1 MSRSVVIIG
10 AGPAGLSAAS
20 HALDLGASV
29 TLLDAADQLGGQYW
43 RHAPATAGEPTDAQL
58 QHGWNTFGRLRDA
71 VEADPR
77 CRVLTSAHVWAIEHG
92 SGMTVHALLGPA
104 DGSHRA
110 AQTFR
115 PDALVLATGAHDRTL
130 PFPGWDLPGVYTAG
144 AAQALAKSEGI
155 ALGSRIVVAGAGPF
169 LLPVAAS
176 LTAVGAEV
184 LGIFE
189 ASPVRRLARGW
200 LPRPWQLLGSPAKA
214 GELAGYVGHQLRRR
228 IPYFPGHAVVAAH
241 GDGAVDSVTV
251 ARVDATWSP
260 IAGTER
266 RLAADAMCVSHA
278 FTPRLEL
285 PIAAGCRIGV
295 DGFVTVDDDQCSTVA
310 GVYAAGEITG
320 IAGADAALAE
330 GAVAGHCAAGGT
342 PADPRIRGSVRARAR
357 SRQFAGR
364 MAAAHG
370 VGPGWRDWLTD
381 ETLVC
386 RCEEVSYGRIRAVAA
401 ATPDAGL
408 RSLKLSTRA
417 CLGPC
422 QGRICGRTVADLLG
436 RDGSTDHR
444 PIAIPIRLGELAQDQ
459 LAQDQQS
466 QDQEQQDQ
474 QVSVHRH

>member
-1 MSRSVVIIG
+1 MTRSVLIIG
-10 AGPAGLSAAS
+10 AGPAGLAAASAA
-20 HALDLGASV
+20 LDRGASV
-29 TLLDAADQLGGQYW
+29 TILDTADELGGQYW
-43 RHAPATAGEPTDAQL
+43 RHAPSTGTDPRDSRL
-58 QHGWNTFGRLRDA
+58 QHGWRKFTRLRDTL
-71 VEADPR
+71 EADPR
-77 CRVLTSAHVWAIEHG
+77 CSVLTSAHVWAIEHS
-92 SGMTVHALLGPA
+92 SGVVVHVLRGPA
-104 DGSHRA
+104 DGSDRA
-110 AQTFR
+110 VHMFR
-115 PDALVLATGAHDRTL
+115 PEALVLATGAHDRTL

-144 AAQALAKSEGI
+144 AAQAMAKSEGI
-155 ALGSRIVVAGAGPF
+155 ALGSRVVVAGAGPF

-184 LGIFE
+184 VGVFE
-189 ASPVRRLARGW
+189 ASPVRRLASGW
-200 LPRPWQLLGSPAKA
+200 LPRPWQLLGTPAKA
-214 GELAGYVGHQLRRR
+214 AELAGYVGHHLRRR
-228 IPYFPGHAVVAAH
+228 IPYVPGHAVVAAH
-241 GDGAVDSVTV
+241 GSEAVDSVTI

-260 IAGTER
+260 ITGTEHR
-266 RLAADAMCVSHA
+266 IATDAVCVSHA

-285 PIAAGCRIGV
+285 AIAAGCRTG
-295 DGFVTVDDDQCSTVA
+295 DGGFVDVDDHQCSSVT

-330 GAVAGHCAAGGT
+330 GAVAGHCAAGGSI
-342 PADPRIRGSVRARAR
+342 ADPTIQRSVRARTR

-370 VGPGWRDWLTD
+370 IGPGWRDWLTD

-386 RCEEVSYGRIRAVAA
+386 RCEEVSYGRLRDVAA

-422 QGRICGRTVADLLG
+422 QGRICGRTVTDLLG

-459 LAQDQQS
+459 HL
-466 QDQEQQDQ
+466 QQDQ
-474 QVSVHRH
+474 QESAASPTTTSRRK

>member
-1 MSRSVVIIG
+1 MTRSVLIVG
-10 AGPAGLSAAS
+10 AGPAGLTAAS
-20 HALDLGASV
+20 HALDRDASV

-43 RHAPATAGEPTDAQL
+43 RHAPVTAAEPTDARL
-58 QHGWNTFGRLRDA
+58 QHGWGTFSRLSDA
-71 VEADPR
+71 LEADPR
-77 CRVLTSAHVWAIEHG
+77 CRVLTSAHVWAIENG
-92 SGMTVHALLGPA
+92 SGVTVHALLGPA
-104 DGSHRA
+104 DGSRRA

-155 ALGSRIVVAGAGPF
+155 ALGSRVVVAGAGPF

-176 LTAVGAEV
+176 LTATGARV

-189 ASPVRRLARGW
+189 AGRVRRLANGW
-200 LPRPWQLLGSPAKA
+200 LRHPWQLLGSAAKA
-214 GELAGYVGHQLRRR
+214 AELAGYVGHQLRRR
-228 IPYFPGHAVVAAH
+228 IPYFPGHAVIAAH
-241 GDGAVDSVTV
+241 GGGAVDSVTI
-251 ARVDATWSP
+251 ARLDATWSP

-266 RLAADAMCVSHA
+266 RLATDAVCVSHA

-285 PIAAGCRIGV
+285 PIAAGCRIGA
-295 DGFVTVDDDQCSTVA
+295 DGFVAVDDHQCSTVA

-342 PADPRIRGSVRARAR
+342 PADPTIRGSVRARSR

-370 VGPGWRDWLTD
+370 VGPGWRGWLTD

-386 RCEEVSYGRIRAVAA
+386 RCEEVSYGRIRRMAA
-401 ATPDAGL
+401 ETPDAGL

-417 CLGPC
+417 CLGSC

-444 PIAIPIRLGELAQDQ
+444 PIAVPIRLGELAQEQ
-459 LAQDQQS
+459 QPQDQQTRS
-466 QDQEQQDQ
+466 PG
-474 QVSVHRH
+474 H